1 MLEAL
6 AGSTNA
12 LIHLIAIA
20 GRVGVRLTL
29 EDFQAAEGIPVLA
42 NIEPTG
48 SYLMEDFYFAGG
60 VQAVI
65 NELLPHLHG
74 DAPDGQR
81 PHDRGERGREPVVEP
96 RRDPAAELAA
106 AAAQLARRPARFARP
121 ERAQ

>member
-1 MLEAL
+1 MELANEGLRPSSILTREAFENAIRVLEAL

-60 VQAVI
+60 VPGRHQRA
-65 NELLPHLHG
+65 
-74 DAPDGQR
+74 AP
-81 PHDRGERGREPVVEP
+81 
-96 RRDPAAELAA
+96 AS
-106 AAAQLARRPARFARP
+106 ARRCA
-121 ERAQ
+121 